1 MPYQRI
7 MVAVDGSNTSNLALN
22 EALYLTISLKAH
34 LDILHI
40 LDGVPIYKITPDF
53 EYEKYRELIKK
64 DSLSILEKAKREAI
78 SKGCKVDT
86 NLIEI
91 IDANKKI
98 SEMLI
103 EAVESNKID
112 LLILG
117 THGRRG
123 FNRFLLGSVAEETIR
138 ISTVPV
144 LLVRAEEGRAN
155 YLTNRNALPYQRIVI
170 ATDGSKVSD
179 SALIQAIDLAKSLD
193 ATLSVLH
200 IANEF
205 PAKDF
210 IFAKQFVHYQEA
222 IKHHG
227 EEILKKS
234 IHLCHENDLRAET
247 LLIEIIDKPEGVPD
261 KIIESIL
268 SLKADLL
275 IVGTHGHSGINRFLL
290 GSVAEEIVRRS
301 PIPVLLVRPKGNTQ
315 S

>member
-1 MPYQRI
+1 MSYQHI
-7 MVAVDGSNTSNLALN
+7 MVAVDGSDTSNLALN
-22 EALYLTISLKAH
+22 EALYLSTSLKAH
-34 LDILHI
+34 LNIVHI
-40 LDGVPIYKITPDF
+40 LDGIPIYKVTPDF
-53 EYEKYRELIKK
+53 EYEKYQELIKE
-64 DSLSILEKAKREAI
+64 DGLSILEKAKREAV

-98 SEMLI
+98 SEKLV

-123 FNRFLLGSVAEETIR
+123 FHRLLLGSVAEETIR

-144 LLVRAEEGRAN
+144 LLVRAEEGRAD
-155 YLTNRNALPYQRIVI
+155 YYPNRKALPYKRIVI
-170 ATDGSKVSD
+170 ATDGSDISD
-179 SALIQAIDLAKSLD
+179 LALIQAIYLAKALQ
-193 ATLSVLH
+193 AALSIIY

-205 PAKDF
+205 PTKDF
-210 IFAKQFVHYQEA
+210 IFAKQFIYYQDS

-227 EEILKKS
+227 LEILEKS
-234 IHLCHENDLRAET
+234 KQICQEKNIVTET
-247 LLIEIIDKPEGVPD
+247 LLVEIKDKLEGVSE

-275 IVGTHGHSGINRFLL
+275 IIGTHGRSGINRFLL

-301 PIPVLLVRPKGNTQ
+301 PVPVLLVRPKGNT
-315 S
+315 